1 MVKIKRRSHMAKDK
15 THYLPNGKV
24 YTGPTH
30 KTNGKLM
37 TKAKHNKD
45 SKMLSHTK
53 PKKKK

>member
-1 MVKIKRRSHMAKDK
+1 MAKGK
-15 THYLPNGKV
+15 PHYLPNGEL

-37 TKAKHNKD
+37 TEA

-53 PKKKK
+53 PKKNKKKKK

>member
-1 MVKIKRRSHMAKDK
+1 MAKNK

-24 YTGPTH
+24 YTGLTH

-37 TKAKHNKD
+37 SGATHTKT
-45 SKMLSHTK
+45 SKMLTHAK